1 MSQKNRKPLT
11 DTLAQQF
18 VYGENPKDTTPDSS
32 QKPTPTQPKEDKSS
46 PRKSDTK
53 RDRPSPQALFTDS
66 TPSTKEPMLEN
77 NSKTLGVKLP
87 SSSRLMD
94 KFQVP
99 SKEATVRFTVDLP
112 LSMHRK
118 LSLLAARTGKK
129 KAEIV
134 RVLLDETLKDLESDI
149 L

>member
-1 MSQKNRKPLT
+1 MSQKKNRKPLT

-32 QKPTPTQPKEDKSS
+32 QEPTPTQPKEDKGA
-46 PRKSDTK
+46 PRKHSSK

-66 TPSTKEPMLEN
+66 TPSTKEPMSEN

-87 SSSRLMD
+87 SPSRLMD

-134 RVLLDETLKDLESDI
+134 RVLLDETLKDLESE
-149 L
+149 

>member
-1 MSQKNRKPLT
+1 MSQKKNRLPLT

-32 QKPTPTQPKEDKSS
+32 QEPTPTQPKEDKGAPRQHSS
-46 PRKSDTK
+46 K
-53 RDRPSPQALFTDS
+53 RDRSLKKALVTDS
-66 TPSTKEPMLEN
+66 TPSTSEPRREN
-77 NSKTLGVKLP
+77 TPKVLGVKLP
-87 SSSRLMD
+87 SPSRLMD

-99 SKEATVRFTVDLP
+99 PKEATVRFTVDLP
-112 LSMHRK
+112 MSMHRK

-134 RVLLDETLKDLESDI
+134 RVLLDETLKDLQSE
-149 L
+149 